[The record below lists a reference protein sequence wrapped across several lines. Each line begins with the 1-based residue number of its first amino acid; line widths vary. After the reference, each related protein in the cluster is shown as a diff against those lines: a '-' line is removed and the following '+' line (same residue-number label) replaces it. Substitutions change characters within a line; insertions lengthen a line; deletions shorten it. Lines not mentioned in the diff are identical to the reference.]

1 MSYVDFIFFCRNVV
15 VYLPPLFLTNTY
27 LNFLMSNINF
37 LSIDQLNLQEFDSN
51 SELIPLLTPED
62 EAEMNNEELPASLP
76 ILPLRNTVLFPG
88 VVIPI
93 SAGRDKSIKLI
104 NDANAGDKIIGVV
117 AQKNED
123 IEDPSKNDI
132 HTIGTVA
139 RILRVLKMP
148 DGNIT
153 VILQGKKRFEIDQVT
168 SESPYIKA
176 TVKEVEEKRPGKHD
190 TEFTA
195 IVESIKE
202 LAIEIIKES
211 PNIPTEATFAIK
223 NIESQSFLI
232 NFVSSNMNLSVH
244 EKQNLLVMNTLK
256 ERALETLRFMNVE
269 LQKLELKNDIQSK
282 VRFDLDQQQR
292 EYFLHQQMKTIQE
305 ELGGVSQEQE
315 MDEMRQK
322 AKTKKWD
329 DKTHSHFEKE
339 LSKMQRMNP
348 QAPDFGIQRNYLE
361 LFLELPWN
369 EFSKDN
375 FDLKRAQ
382 KILDRDHFGLE
393 DVKKRMIEHLA
404 VLKLRNDMKSPILCL
419 TGPPGVGKTSI
430 GKSVAAALGR
440 EYVRI
445 SLGGLRDEA
454 EIRGHRKTYIG
465 AMPGRIIQS
474 LKKAGTS
481 NPVFVLDEIDK
492 LSNSNHGD
500 PSSALLEVLDPEQNN
515 SFYDNFLEYGYDL
528 SKVMFIA
535 TSNNLSAI
543 QPALRDRMEVIKM
556 SGYTIEEK
564 VEIARQHL
572 FPKQLAA
579 HGLTA
584 KDLSIG
590 KKQLE
595 KIVEGYTR
603 ESGVRGLEAK
613 IAQVVR
619 HAAKSVAMEEEY
631 NQKVTDED
639 IVQVLGAPRMARD
652 KSESNEVAGVVTGL
666 AWTSV
671 GGDILFIE
679 SLLSPGK
686 GSMTITGNLGTVM
699 KESATIALEY
709 IKANTALLGL
719 DSDVISKYNIHLHV
733 PEGATPKDGP
743 SAGIAMLT
751 SLVSLFTQKKIKKS
765 IAMTGE
771 ITLRGKVLPVGGI
784 KEKILAAKRA
794 NIKEIILCAENK
806 QDIDE
811 IKPDY
816 IKGLTFHYVKEM
828 SEVLQVAITDQ
839 KVKNAKKL

>member
-1 MSYVDFIFFCRNVV
+1 
-15 VYLPPLFLTNTY
+15 
-27 LNFLMSNINF
+27 MSNFNI
-37 LSIDQLNLQEFDSN
+37 LSFDNLSLQEFDT
-51 SELIPLLTPED
+51 ETDLIPLLTPED
-62 EAEMNNEELPASLP
+62 EEEMNNEDLPKSLP

-104 NDANAGDKIIGVV
+104 NEAYAGNKIIGVV
-117 AQKNED
+117 AQKNEED
-123 IEDPSKNDI
+123 EDPTKNDI
-132 HTIGTVA
+132 HTVGTVA

-153 VILQGKKRFEIDQVT
+153 VILQGKKRFAIDAVT
-168 SESPYIKA
+168 SEKPYLKA
-176 TVKEVEEKRPGKHD
+176 LIKEVEEKRPSKHD
-190 TEFTA
+190 TEFSA
-195 IVESIKE
+195 IVDSVKD
-202 LAIEIIKES
+202 LAITIIKES
-211 PNIPTEATFAIK
+211 PNIPSEATFAIK

-232 NFVSSNMNLSVH
+232 NFVSSNMNLSVN
-244 EKQNLLVMNTLK
+244 EKQSLLAMNVLK
-256 ERALETLRFMNVE
+256 ERALETLRIMNVE

-305 ELGGVSQEQE
+305 ELGGVSNDEE
-315 MDEMRQK
+315 IEEMRQK
-322 AKTKKWD
+322 GKSKNWNEKTKK
-329 DKTHSHFEKE
+329 HFEKE
-339 LSKMQRMNP
+339 ISKMQRMNP

-369 EFSKDN
+369 HFSVDN

-393 DVKKRMIEHLA
+393 DVKKRIIEHLA
-404 VLKLRNDMKSPILCL
+404 VLKLRNDMKSPIICL

-430 GKSVAAALGR
+430 GKSIAEALGR

-492 LSNSNHGD
+492 LSVSNQGD

-515 SFYDNFLEYGYDL
+515 DFYDNFLEMGFDL

-535 TSNNLSAI
+535 TSNNMANI
-543 QPALRDRMEVIKM
+543 QPALKDRMEVIKM
-556 SGYTIEEK
+556 TGYTIEEK
-564 VEIARQHL
+564 TEIARQHL
-572 FPKQLAA
+572 FPKQLKE
-579 HGLTA
+579 HGLST
-584 KDLSIG
+584 KDLTIG

-603 ESGVRGLEAK
+603 ESGVRSLETK
-613 IAQVVR
+613 IAQVIR
-619 HAAKSVAMEEEY
+619 NAAKSVAMEEEY
-631 NQKVTDED
+631 NKKVTDQDVEK
-639 IVQVLGAPRMARD
+639 ILGAPKLARD
-652 KSESNEVAGVVTGL
+652 KSESNDVAGVVTGL

-679 SLLSPGK
+679 SLISPGK
-686 GSMTITGNLGTVM
+686 GNLTLTGNLGTVM

-709 IKANTALLGL
+709 IKANAELFGFE
-719 DSDVISKYNIHLHV
+719 SDMLSKYNIHLHV

-751 SLVSLFTQKKIKKS
+751 SLVSLLTQRKVKKNL
-765 IAMTGE
+765 AMTGE

-794 NIKEIILCAENK
+794 NIKEIILCQENK
-806 QDIDE
+806 SDIDE
-811 IKPDY
+811 IKPEY
-816 IKGLTFHYVKEM
+816 IEGLTFHYIKEM
-828 SEVLQVAITDQ
+828 SELVDVALTSQ

>member
-1 MSYVDFIFFCRNVV
+1 
-15 VYLPPLFLTNTY
+15 
-27 LNFLMSNINF
+27 MSNHKILTIDN
-37 LSIDQLNLQEFDSN
+37 LSLQEFDSEA
-51 SELIPLLTPED
+51 ELIPLLTPED
-62 EAEMNNEELPASLP
+62 EEEMNNEELPESLP
-76 ILPLRNTVLFPG
+76 ILPLRNMVLFPG

-93 SAGRDKSIKLI
+93 TAGRDKSIKLI
-104 NDANAGDKIIGVV
+104 NDANASGKNIGVV
-117 AQKNED
+117 AQKNEED
-123 IEDPSKNDI
+123 EDPTKDDI
-132 HTIGTVA
+132 HTVGTVA

-153 VILQGKKRFEIDQVT
+153 IILQGKKRFEIEEVV
-168 SESPYIKA
+168 SEEPYITA
-176 TVKEVEEKRPGKHD
+176 TVKEVPEKRPKKND
-190 TEFTA
+190 TEFNA
-195 IVESIKE
+195 IIDSLKE
-202 LAIEIIKES
+202 LAVKIIQES
-211 PNIPTEATFAIK
+211 PNLPSEATFAIK
-223 NIESQSFLI
+223 NIESKSFLV
-232 NFVSSNMNLSVH
+232 NFVSSNMNLSVK
-244 EKQNLLVMNTLK
+244 EKQDLLKINNLK
-256 ERALETLRFMNVE
+256 DRALETLRFMNVE

-305 ELGGVSQEQE
+305 ELGGVSHEE
-315 MDEMRQK
+315 EFDEMSQR

-329 DKTHSHFEKE
+329 ETTQKHFEKE
-339 LSKMQRMNP
+339 LSKLRRMNP
-348 QAPDFGIQRNYLE
+348 QAPDFSIQRNYLD
-361 LFLELPWN
+361 LFLDLPWN
-369 EFSKDN
+369 EFSEDN

-404 VLKLRNDMKSPILCL
+404 VLKLRKDMKSPIICL

-430 GKSVAAALGR
+430 GRSIAEALGR
-440 EYVRI
+440 KYVRI

-465 AMPGRIIQS
+465 ALPGRIIQS

-492 LSNSNHGD
+492 LSNSHSGD

-515 SFYDNFLEYGYDL
+515 SFYDNFLEMGYDL

-535 TSNNLSAI
+535 TSNNMSTI

-572 FPKQLAA
+572 FPRQLKE
-579 HGLTA
+579 HGLTS
-584 KDLSIG
+584 KDLTIG

-603 ESGVRGLEAK
+603 ESGVRGLENK
-613 IAQVVR
+613 LAQVIR
-619 HAAKSVAMEEEY
+619 NAAKSVAMEEEY
-631 NQKVTDED
+631 NKKVTDAD
-639 IVQVLGAPRMARD
+639 IVKVLGVPRLERD
-652 KSESNEVAGVVTGL
+652 KYESNDVAGVVTGL

-686 GSMTITGNLGTVM
+686 GTMTITGNLGTVM
-699 KESATIALEY
+699 KESATIALEF
-709 IKANTALLGL
+709 IKANSASMGLNSDLLN
-719 DSDVISKYNIHLHV
+719 KYNIHLHV

-751 SLVSLFTQKKIKKS
+751 SLVSLLTQKRVKKNL
-765 IAMTGE
+765 AMTGE

-794 NIKEIILCAENK
+794 NIKEIILCHENK
-806 QDIDE
+806 SDIEE
-811 IKPDY
+811 IKPEY
-816 IKGLTFHYVKEM
+816 LEGLTFHYVKEM
-828 SEVLQVAITDQ
+828 SEVLQIAITEQ
-839 KVKNAKKL
+839 KVKNAKKLD